1 MTVPHRQY
9 PETVRC
15 VYSPGFHQ
23 KEIKKESL
31 RHKCLNHKW
40 ILIVIVCITLIYTEN
55 VILMKMYTHWAPL
68 AHSFPYVSKTFSGP
82 EIGAQVERPPV
93 Q

>member
-1 MTVPHRQY
+1 MY
-9 PETVRC
+9 
-15 VYSPGFHQ
+15 
-23 KEIKKESL
+23 KL
-31 RHKCLNHKW
+31 
-40 ILIVIVCITLIYTEN
+40 ILIVYVFIALIYTEN

-82 EIGAQVERPPV
+82 ETGAPIKDPPV

>member
-1 MTVPHRQY
+1 MCLFPWVPSERK
-9 PETVRC
+9 
-15 VYSPGFHQ
+15 

-31 RHKCLNHKW
+31 RHKFLRHKL

-93 Q
+93 H

>member
-1 MTVPHRQY
+1 MY
-9 PETVRC
+9 
-15 VYSPGFHQ
+15 
-23 KEIKKESL
+23 
-31 RHKCLNHKW
+31 KW
-40 ILIVIVCITLIYTEN
+40 ILIVQVCIILVCTEN
-55 VILMKMYTHWAPL
+55 VILMKMYTHWARL

>member
-1 MTVPHRQY
+1 MCLFPWVPSERK
-9 PETVRC
+9 
-15 VYSPGFHQ
+15 

-31 RHKCLNHKW
+31 RHKCLRHKL
-40 ILIVIVCITLIYTEN
+40 IFIVIVCITLIYTEN

>member
-1 MTVPHRQY
+1 MY
-9 PETVRC
+9 
-15 VYSPGFHQ
+15 Y
-23 KEIKKESL
+23 
-31 RHKCLNHKW
+31 
-40 ILIVIVCITLIYTEN
+40 LIYTEN

>member
-1 MTVPHRQY
+1 MCLFPWVPSERK
-9 PETVRC
+9 
-15 VYSPGFHQ
+15 

-31 RHKCLNHKW
+31 RHKL
-40 ILIVIVCITLIYTEN
+40 IFIVIVCITLIYTEN

>member
-1 MTVPHRQY
+1 MFIPLGSIRK
-9 PETVRC
+9 
-15 VYSPGFHQ
+15 

-31 RHKCLNHKW
+31 RHKCLRHKCLRHKLN
-40 ILIVIVCITLIYTEN
+40 LIVIVCITLIYTEN
-55 VILMKMYTHWAPL
+55 DIKMKMYTHWAPL

>member
-1 MTVPHRQY
+1 MDFN
-9 PETVRC
+9 C
-15 VYSPGFHQ
+15 VSIYY
-23 KEIKKESL
+23 KERKKESL
-31 RHKCLNHKW
+31 RHKCLRHKL